1 MNCFITDMREKEII
15 NLRDGCRLGCVC
27 DVEFDTCSG
36 HIVSIVVLGRG
47 KMFGF
52 GGKCEDIK
60 ICWSDIKVIG
70 DDTILVDFD
79 CPKECQKPCNNNF
92 FDSLFRHK

>member
-1 MNCFITDMREKEII
+1 MREKEII
-15 NLRDGCRLGCVC
+15 NLRDGYRLGCVC

-36 HIVSIVVLGRG
+36 NIVSIVVFNRNRT
-47 KMFGF
+47 FGF

-60 ICWSDIKVIG
+60 ICWNDIKVIG
-70 DDTILVDFD
+70 DDTILVDFE
-79 CPKECQKPCNNNF
+79 CPAECKKSCNNNF